1 MAGTVPAAPSPYS
14 EQLNCSTHSTP
25 AEKAARPRGVEELAH
40 PHSETGKD
48 TGVLAAVTTNPN
60 KQRQGLY
67 LYGRFIQMASDLRR
81 WRVHTLTDHL
91 VFSFPAKVFTTG
103 SKQGVVKGFEIQGK
117 FIGLKNNFSI
127 LVLGSG
133 L

>member
-1 MAGTVPAAPSPYS
+1 M
-14 EQLNCSTHSTP
+14 
-25 AEKAARPRGVEELAH
+25 
-40 PHSETGKD
+40 D
-48 TGVLAAVTTNPN
+48 
-60 KQRQGLY
+60 
-67 LYGRFIQMASDLRR
+67 SDLRR
-81 WRVHTLTDHL
+81 WKVHTLTDHL
-91 VFSFPAKVFTTG
+91 VFSVPAKVFTTG